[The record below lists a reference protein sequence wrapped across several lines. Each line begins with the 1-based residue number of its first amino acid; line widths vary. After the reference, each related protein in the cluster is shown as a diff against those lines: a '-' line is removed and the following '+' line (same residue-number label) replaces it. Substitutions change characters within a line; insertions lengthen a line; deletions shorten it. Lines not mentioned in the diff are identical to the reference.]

1 MIGFFTGLALGLV
14 LAVLGAGGGI
24 IAVPVLLLLYK
35 LPVSAAMGSALGV
48 VFAAA
53 APAAIAHARARR
65 VDLRTLL
72 LFGPPSMLGAVLGSK
87 LNTLAPER
95 LTYGLFAGV
104 LALATAALFFPV
116 KPAEPGG
123 ASKLLLVAAGL
134 GLGVLT
140 GFLGVGGGFLIVPA
154 LVLLARL
161 PLHRAV
167 GTSTA
172 LIAATSLSGA
182 TAAVV
187 HDPSNAVLVLPIA
200 AGAMVGA
207 LVGAPLSGRLKPG
220 PLRVA
225 FTSLAVVVASVMS
238 WKALG

>member
-1 MIGFFTGLALGLV
+1 MISFITGLALGLV

-35 LPVSAAMGSALGV
+35 LPLGAAMGSALGV

-53 APAAIAHARARR
+53 APAAIAHGRAKR

-72 LFGPPSMLGAVLGSK
+72 LFGPPSMLGAVFGTK
-87 LNTLAPER
+87 LNALVPER
-95 LTYGLFAGV
+95 VTYGIFALV
-104 LALATAALFFPV
+104 LVLATASLFFPA
-116 KPAEPGG
+116 KGEPSG
-123 ASKLLLVAAGL
+123 ASKVMLVIVGL

-140 GFLGVGGGFLIVPA
+140 GFLGVGGGFLLVPA
-154 LVLLARL
+154 LVTLARL
-161 PLHRAV
+161 PLHKAV

-172 LIAATSLSGA
+172 LIAAASFSGA

-187 HDPSNAVLVLPIA
+187 NDPSNVVLVLPIA

-207 LVGAPLSGRLKPG
+207 LLGAPLSGRVPPG

-225 FTSLAVVVASVMS
+225 FASLAVIVASVMS

>member
-1 MIGFFTGLALGLV
+1 MISFFTGLALGLV

-24 IAVPVLLLLYK
+24 IAVPVLLLLHR
-35 LPVSAAMGSALGV
+35 LPLGAAMGSALAV

-53 APAAIAHARARR
+53 APAALAHGKARR
-65 VDLRTLL
+65 VDLRTALH
-72 LFGPPSMLGAVLGSK
+72 FGPPSMLGAVLGTK
-87 LNTLAPER
+87 LNALAPER
-95 LTYGLFAGV
+95 LTYGLFAAV
-104 LALATAALFFPV
+104 LVLATASLFFPV
-116 KPAEPGG
+116 KSTEGS
-123 ASKLLLVAAGL
+123 ASRPMLVGAGL

-154 LVLLARL
+154 LVRLARL

-182 TAAVV
+182 IAAVV
-187 HDPSNAVLVLPIA
+187 HDPSNALLVLPIA
-200 AGAMVGA
+200 AGAVTGA
-207 LVGAPLSGRLKPG
+207 LLGAPLSGRISPA